1 MVFATFGSVKSYYPG
16 NDEKAWITA
25 ESLYL
30 LLDSAIKVPVQ
41 CESKRAS
48 ISLAVDA
55 YTAAKSA
62 WPILVANLLAISNEC
77 SINYKKYILLNDIL
91 FQKKSSDLISS
102 HKSHPVEDFQF
113 STTQSKSYFIAPP
126 WNDPSFVHRYL

>member
-77 SINYKKYILLNDIL
+77 LNDIL